1 MTQPA
6 LQLDG
11 NSLRL
16 TDVVDAARLGR
27 RVAVSSRAR
36 RRLARAHEWVQ
47 RIIRDKRRTVYGVN
61 TGFGVFADVRLD
73 PSRAEQ
79 LSRNLLLSHAVG
91 VGEPL
96 AEDVVRAAMLVRA
109 NALCGG
115 HSGVRPEL
123 VESIAAMLNRRVTPW
138 LPSQGS
144 LGSSGDLAPLA
155 HLALVLTRHA
165 QEQQGDTG
173 RAWFGGEL
181 MSGSEAMARAGISRV
196 VIGGKEG
203 LALTNGAS
211 VTAGIMAL
219 TAVDARRLLEAAV
232 LGLALSLEALRGTS
246 GAFDARLH
254 RARRH
259 LGQMRIATMVRQLTR
274 QSRLLDRANR
284 VQDAYSVRCAP
295 QVLGAILEAL
305 EHVEGIVARE
315 INAATDNPLLF
326 DGEAVSGGNF
336 HGANLGLAADYLGMA
351 MAQAAGISE
360 RRSFRLL
367 SGASGDDLPRML
379 TRNDQDAGLH
389 SGLMMLQYTAA
400 SLVLENQTLAHPDSV
415 HSLPTSAGQED
426 FNANA
431 TTAARHARQIVING
445 AVVVAAELIIACQAI
460 DIRRNQP
467 GEHVLGTGTREALAK
482 VRRVVPSIEHDQ
494 RMDGYLETLARA
506 ILAGDLSVAIPGGG
520 QTRL

>member
-1 MTQPA
+1 
-6 LQLDG
+6 
-11 NSLRL
+11 
-16 TDVVDAARLGR
+16 V
-27 RVAVSSRAR
+27 
-36 RRLARAHEWVQ
+36 E
-47 RIIRDKRRTVYGVN
+47 RIVREKRRTVYGVN

-123 VESIAAMLNRRVTPW
+123 VETIAAMLNRGVRPW

-155 HLALVLTRHA
+155 HLALVITRHA
-165 QEQQGDTG
+165 DEQQGDSG

-181 MSGSEAMARAGISRV
+181 MSGSEAMARAGIPRV
-196 VIGGKEG
+196 VIGAKEG

-219 TAVDARRLLEAAV
+219 AAVDARRLLEASILA
-232 LGLALSLEALRGTS
+232 LALSLEGLRGTS

-259 LGQMRIATMVRQLTR
+259 LGQMRIATMMRQLTR
-274 QSRLLDRANR
+274 RSNLLDQAQR
-284 VQDAYSVRCAP
+284 VQDAYSIRCAP
-295 QVLGAILEAL
+295 QVLGAALESL
-305 EHVEGIVARE
+305 EHVEGIVERE
-315 INAATDNPLLF
+315 VNAATDNPLLF

-336 HGANLGLAADYLGMA
+336 HGANLGLAADYLSLA
-351 MAQAAGISE
+351 MAQVAGISE
-360 RRSFRLL
+360 RRSYRLL
-367 SGASGDDLPRML
+367 SGAPGDDLPRML
-379 TRNDQDAGLH
+379 TRNNKHAGLH

-431 TTAARHARQIVING
+431 TTAARHARQIILNG
-445 AVVVAAELIIACQAI
+445 ALVVAAELIIACQAV
-460 DIRRNQP
+460 DIRQAQS
-467 GEHVLGTGTREALAK
+467 GETVLGLGTRGALAK
-482 VRRVVPSIEHDQ
+482 VRRLVPPIEHDQ
-494 RMDGYLETLARA
+494 RMDGYLDALARA
-506 ILAGDLSVAIPGGG
+506 VLAGDLSVAIPG
-520 QTRL
+520 RA